1 MSEVEDRETRVTL
14 RQDKEFTDHVAKMA
28 EAVSAPRLT
37 DEQVWLAMWTCVANC
52 FNCQRAD
59 DAARW
64 ADKGLSQFRERFPS
78 IVT

>member
-1 MSEVEDRETRVTL
+1 MSEVDERKTMVTL
-14 RQDKEFTDHVAKMA
+14 RQDKEFTNHVAKMA
-28 EAVSAPRLT
+28 EAVSAPRFT
-37 DEQVWLAMWTCVANC
+37 DEQVWLAMWTCVANRS
-52 FNCQRAD
+52 NCQHAD